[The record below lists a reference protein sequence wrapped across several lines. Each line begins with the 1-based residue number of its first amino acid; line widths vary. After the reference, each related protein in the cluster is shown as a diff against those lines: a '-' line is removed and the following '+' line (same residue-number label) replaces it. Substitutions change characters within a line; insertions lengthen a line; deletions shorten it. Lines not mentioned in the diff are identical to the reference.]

1 MGNLNNPKRYPL
13 SLFSCFSAI
22 LFSKGRCYTKMLS
35 EKEIIKKQEKHIK
48 EMEQYIFTLEKEN
61 KLQKQLIEMLE
72 QHNSVLQ
79 QHYDQYVDTVQ
90 RMMNDLES

>member
-1 MGNLNNPKRYPL
+1 
-13 SLFSCFSAI
+13 
-22 LFSKGRCYTKMLS
+22 MLS